1 MQLLQCPVFC
11 IMNIFYFMN
20 ICVGMFF
27 FFLVGISTR
36 QRYRSHPFILT
47 SSSLSP
53 PHIAA
58 ASSSLSPHIAAA
70 SSSFFTPASR

>member
-1 MQLLQCPVFC
+1 MFSVLYHEHFLFHEHMCGHV
-11 IMNIFYFMN
+11 
-20 ICVGMFF
+20 FF
-27 FFLVGISTR
+27 FFFIGISTR